1 MHDHPGQVR
10 VLKGV
15 ERTLLDTHEATTI
28 EFRDRF
34 NDLNAIITRHFSDD
48 LWIFVTKNDPDWE
61 AHLVRLGYMPTALRA
76 ADLAKRRG

>member
-1 MHDHPGQVR
+1 MKDQPGQVR

-15 ERTLLDTHEATTI
+15 QKVLLDTHEATVI

-48 LWIFVTKNDPDWE
+48 MWIFVTKHDPDWE
-61 AHLVRLGYMPTALRA
+61 SHLIRLGYRPAPASTAEILKNR
-76 ADLAKRRG
+76 